1 MTGPADYEGLAA
13 LFGHDGHPLGWAGLP
28 GPAEIGKFA
37 DLMYFDISVLLA
49 DFAFVP
55 EKSLNDLAVTAR
67 GRVRDAIN
75 GDRVPVPLEGNPTEP
90 CDQWFPARLLDSG
103 FEAGA

>member
-67 GRVRDAIN
+67 GKHSAGQSHRSGHESRQASAAVVSSVTKSALPRV
-75 GDRVPVPLEGNPTEP
+75 
-90 CDQWFPARLLDSG
+90 
-103 FEAGA
+103 